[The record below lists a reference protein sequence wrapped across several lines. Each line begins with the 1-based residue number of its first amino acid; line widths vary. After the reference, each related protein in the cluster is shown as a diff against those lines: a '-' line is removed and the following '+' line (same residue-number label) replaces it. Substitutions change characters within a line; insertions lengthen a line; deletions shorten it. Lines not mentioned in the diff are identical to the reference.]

1 MLIVENYGKETENAI
16 VAGDRRRRKINVAR
30 PHFLDDHDLPDA
42 PDTVLYG
49 QPIAATPLA
58 VHSQA
63 TVVLEEQVSSSHTLD
78 EEIDQFQLED
88 TGRPQG
94 TQFVVLSDEEEK
106 ATEASGIAGFI
117 VARPEDGSEEDM
129 DRMQDLLTKRGAKV
143 AGKKTGASQVPPSLP
158 PPPPP
163 AEPKLPAEDPK
174 KKRKG
179 DIEGTISK
187 DPKKPR
193 QQPPPVQQQKL
204 DKGKGR
210 ARSVESGEIRDEAE
224 VRRAPVTWSPD
235 LRLDGAPI
243 SCQSSIRAVQQGH
256 AHHLAE
262 VLERP
267 LLLPKDMET
276 LEKMSQPQLFLSL
289 KRDLALA
296 IQEVFVAE
304 KFIEDT
310 RKKARTELEIRME
323 TEKSLGTALAENEK
337 LVAEVADL
345 KREKNG
351 VESNLKT
358 MKTQIEGQRKLLREK
373 DDELSRAQRERSD
386 LEKELALMK
395 EEASSFQRSLQT
407 AKQTSYEEG
416 VATTEEQLTEAFAA
430 LFREYCQKI
439 RINDQ

>member
-1 MLIVENYGKETENAI
+1 
-16 VAGDRRRRKINVAR
+16 
-30 PHFLDDHDLPDA
+30 
-42 PDTVLYG
+42 
-49 QPIAATPLA
+49 
-58 VHSQA
+58 
-63 TVVLEEQVSSSHTLD
+63 
-78 EEIDQFQLED
+78 
-88 TGRPQG
+88 
-94 TQFVVLSDEEEK
+94 
-106 ATEASGIAGFI
+106 
-117 VARPEDGSEEDM
+117 M
-129 DRMQDLLTKRGAKV
+129 DRMKGLLTNRAAKV
-143 AGKKTGASQVPPSLP
+143 VEKKTGGGSQALQTLP

-163 AEPKLPAEDPK
+163 AEPKIPAEDPK

-179 DIEGTISK
+179 EAEGTISK

-193 QQPPPVQQQKL
+193 QQLPPVQQQKL

-210 ARSVESGEIRDEAE
+210 ARSVERGEIRNEAE
-224 VRRAPVTWSPD
+224 VRRAPTTWSPD

-310 RKKARTELEIRME
+310 RKKARTEQEIRME
-323 TEKSLGTALAENEK
+323 TEKSLGIALAENEK
-337 LVAEVADL
+337 LTSEVAEL
-345 KREKNG
+345 RREKNG

-358 MKTQIEGQRKLLREK
+358 MKTQIEGQRKLLHEK

-395 EEASSFQRSLQT
+395 EEASSFHRSLQA

-416 VATTEEQLTEAFAA
+416 VANTEEQLTEAFAA
-430 LFREYCQKI
+430 LCREYCQKVWGEALNVAGVPLSSDLRKSENVWLPLEI
-439 RINDQ
+439 QEIEEAPAATPTPESTLPALPPVVPQQIPDPTEPSGSNKEKEGGGNAEKDLSQIVEPNVLPTKTADKGKQVLTPFELELRKTEATSTSQQDPPPKA

>member
-1 MLIVENYGKETENAI
+1 M
-16 VAGDRRRRKINVAR
+16 
-30 PHFLDDHDLPDA
+30 
-42 PDTVLYG
+42 
-49 QPIAATPLA
+49 
-58 VHSQA
+58 
-63 TVVLEEQVSSSHTLD
+63 
-78 EEIDQFQLED
+78 
-88 TGRPQG
+88 GRMEG
-94 TQFVVLSDEEEK
+94 
-106 ATEASGIAGFI
+106 
-117 VARPEDGSEEDM
+117 
-129 DRMQDLLTKRGAKV
+129 LLTNRAAKV
-143 AGKKTGASQVPPSLP
+143 AEKKKTGTSQVPPALP

-179 DIEGTISK
+179 DNEGTINK

-193 QQPPPVQQQKL
+193 QQLPPAQQQKL

-210 ARSVESGEIRDEAE
+210 ARSVEIGEFKDEAE
-224 VRRAPVTWSPD
+224 VRPAPTTWSPD

-276 LEKMSQPQLFLSL
+276 LEKMGQPQLFLSL

-310 RKKARTELEIRME
+310 RKVARTELEIRLE

-337 LVAEVADL
+337 LTSEVSDL
-345 KREKNG
+345 RREKNG

-358 MKTQIEGQRKLLREK
+358 MKTQIEGQRKLLHQRDE
-373 DDELSRAQRERSD
+373 ELSQAQRECSD
-386 LEKELALMK
+386 LKKQLALMK
-395 EEASSFQRSLQT
+395 EEASSFQLSLQA
-407 AKQTSYEEG
+407 AKQASFDEG
-416 VATTEEQLTEAFAA
+416 VATTEEQLTEEFAA
-430 LFREYCQKI
+430 LCHEYCQKVWGEALNAAGVPQSSDLRKSENVWLPLEI
-439 RINDQ
+439 QEIEEAPAATPTPETTLPALPPVVPQQIPDPTEPSGSNKEKEGGGDAEKDLSQTVEPNVPPTKTADKGKQILTPFELELRKTEGTSTSQQEPPPKA